1 MANPATGAE
10 HRMGYVAESTIG
22 TTPATPAFK
31 LLPFTGTSLQ
41 LTKDAIESEELG
53 SRKVQSFR
61 HGNRQ
66 VGGGLDVEFNASDFD
81 ALLEAVFCGT
91 WAADTPTAGTSQL
104 TTGSVRRG
112 FTFFREEQQFAGGD
126 RFNYYT
132 GCEMNEFSLTVTPNQ
147 MVTASFQVVGVDNPA
162 SHTEITGSTYTP
174 RSVEEPFDSF
184 TGTIQE
190 GGSPIAIATQIEL
203 SIVNGIEPSFVLFSP
218 VTGRKSIGKT
228 RVTGTLTAQFIDFAT
243 YDKFRNETIS
253 SLEFELTSTTGAV
266 KRFKIP
272 RLKFNSAGNDVSGD
286 GEITLT
292 LEFVGLYD
300 NTADSELVCESVP
313 AP

>member
-66 VGGGLDVEFNASDFD
+66 VGGNIDSEFNAADFLD
-81 ALLEAVFCGT
+81 PLQAVYCGT
-91 WAADTPTAGTSQL
+91 WAADTPALGTQQL
-104 TTGSVRRG
+104 KTGSVRRG
-112 FTFFREEQQFAGGD
+112 FTVFRQNQQFTVGSQ
-126 RFNYYT
+126 FNYYT
-132 GCEMNEFSLTVTPNQ
+132 GCEFNEFSLTVTPNS
-147 MVTASFQVVGVDNPA
+147 MVTVTFGIVGVDNPE
-162 SHTEITGSTYTP
+162 SHAEIAGSTYTP
-174 RSVEEPFDSF
+174 RSTEEPFDSF
-184 TGTIQE
+184 TGWLEIDGTPVA
-190 GGSPIAIATQIEL
+190 SVTQIEL
-203 SIVNGIEPSFVLFSP
+203 SIANGIEPSFVLFSP

-228 RVTGTLTAQFIDFAT
+228 RVTGNITSQLIDYSL
-243 YDKFRNETIS
+243 YDKFRSETAIDLVFQ
-253 SLEFELTSTTGAV
+253 LESPSGAII
-266 KRFKIP
+266 KKKIP
-272 RLKFNSAGNDVSGD
+272 NLKLNSGADDVSGD

-292 LEFVGLYD
+292 QDFVSLYD
-300 NTADSELVCESVP
+300 SVEDSEIVCEYTP